1 MNEELRDLIDNIRAI
16 ANIKGIKAVTL
27 DELYANPVFPN
38 DLLEKYFDN
47 EEMLVEKI
55 LHDER
60 RKFEEIFEENNF
72 EGVNAIDILF
82 TVGKEMTG
90 KFYHLSPS
98 VTHLYKEL
106 HPEIYQKHIE
116 ERINFIFGKIQI
128 NLQKGISQ
136 GMYRNDM
143 SIELVARLYISR
155 LIDLHDPSNFPPEQ
169 FSFITLFDQM
179 FAKFI
184 ESIATPEGLA
194 YFKKKKRS
202 TKLK

>member
-16 ANIKGIKAVTL
+16 ANIKGVRAITL

-38 DLLEKYFDN
+38 DLLDKYFEN
-47 EEMLVEKI
+47 EDMLVEKI
-55 LHDER
+55 LEDER
-60 RKFEEIFEENNF
+60 RKFEEIFVVNDF

-82 TVGKEMTG
+82 TVGREMAG

-143 SIELVARLYISR
+143 SIELVARLYIRR
-155 LIDLHDPSNFPPEQ
+155 LIDLHDPENFPPEE
-169 FSFITLFDQM
+169 FSFKTLFDEM
-179 FAKFI
+179 FSKFI
-184 ESIATPEGLA
+184 QGIASPEGLA
-194 YFKKKKRS
+194 YFKQKKKNSR
-202 TKLK
+202 L